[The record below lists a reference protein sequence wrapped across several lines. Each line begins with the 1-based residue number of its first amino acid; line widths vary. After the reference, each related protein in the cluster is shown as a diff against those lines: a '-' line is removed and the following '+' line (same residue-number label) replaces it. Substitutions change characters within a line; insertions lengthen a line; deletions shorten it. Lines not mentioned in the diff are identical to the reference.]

1 MMRALTPGWIDKAES
16 DFHTASREAGVKKI
30 GRALWPRRH

>member
-1 MMRALTPGWIDKAES
+1 MMRALTQERIDKAEG
-16 DFHTASREAGVKKI
+16 DFHTASQEAGVKKI